1 MGKKEIHYILAVIVV
16 ALGVAGMLL
25 SVLLVSALS
34 HYRLAIGVGS
44 FAVVAGI
51 ICDWYSKR
59 RMVK

>member
-1 MGKKEIHYILAVIVV
+1 MDKKEMHDILAVIVV
-16 ALGVAGMLL
+16 AVGVAGMLL

-59 RMVK
+59 RRVK